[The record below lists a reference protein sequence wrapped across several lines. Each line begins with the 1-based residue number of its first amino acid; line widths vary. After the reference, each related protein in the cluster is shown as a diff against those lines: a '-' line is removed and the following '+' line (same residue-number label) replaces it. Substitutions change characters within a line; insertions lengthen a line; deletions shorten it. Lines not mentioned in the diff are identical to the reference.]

1 MGLTETIAL
10 YTVQI
15 IILVLTISTF
25 VLTLRIYLNL
35 LKYREAALG
44 LIFTKLNESVMAF
57 KILAFAVLI
66 FALGRLIDLFNLI
79 SASHSVDN
87 FATVLYLITDL
98 LLIISFYKLL
108 KIMAVRKEELKDSK
122 NL

>member
-57 KILAFAVLI
+57 KLLAFAVLI

-79 SASHSVDN
+79 SASHFVDN

>member
-79 SASHSVDN
+79 SASHFVDN